1 MERDIK
7 GSLPIAGK
15 QNYISAEKIVLKQTF
30 FYNAIT
36 TILKVKTVK
45 LSDASSYLRVLKD
58 FFAKPYIHYLKLTVT
73 NILTTFS

>member
-7 GSLPIAGK
+7 GSLLIAGK
-15 QNYISAEKIVLKQTF
+15 QNYISAEKIVLTQTF

-45 LSDASSYLRVLKD
+45 LSDASSYLRVWKD